1 MGEVSTIGLDIA
13 KSVFQI
19 HGVDSDG
26 TVVIRKRV
34 SRPKVLE
41 FFSSLPAC
49 LVGIEACPSA
59 HYWSRELRALG
70 HTVRLMPPS
79 YVKAYLKRSKNDAND
94 AAAICEAVTRPS
106 MRFVPTKSEQQ
117 QSGLMLHRS
126 RQLLVRQRTMLS
138 NAIRGH
144 LAELGIISA
153 KGRNGTAELFKIL
166 ADEKD
171 TRIPTAARFS
181 LDVLARQHA
190 AVAAEIRALEKRIH
204 AWHRSSEESRRLEQI
219 PGVGPVVA
227 TALIAEVGDWKEFSS
242 GRSLAAWIGLVPKQH
257 STGGK
262 ERLGA
267 ISKQGNRYLRW
278 LLVAGAMAVIRYAR
292 QARHATALACAYH
305 GAPADQGRRRCVGQ
319 QDRAHGLG
327 HDGSRRAVQGRKIA
341 ASSSLDDRSFNE
353 LARA

>member
-13 KSVFQI
+13 KSVFQV
-19 HGVDSDG
+19 HGVDVDG
-26 TVVIRKRV
+26 AVVVRKRV
-34 SRPKVLE
+34 SRAKVLE
-41 FFSSLPAC
+41 FFSTLPSC
-49 LVGIEACPSA
+49 VVGIEACPSA
-59 HYWSRELRALG
+59 HHWSRELRALG

-106 MRFVPTKSEQQ
+106 MRFVPTKTEQQ

-153 KGRNGTAELFKIL
+153 KGRHGTAELFSVI
-166 ADEKD
+166 ADEHD
-171 TRIPTAARFS
+171 GRIPAATRFS
-181 LDVLARQHA
+181 LDILARQHTA
-190 AVAAEIRALEKRIH
+190 ISAEIGALEKCIH
-204 AWHRSSEESRRLEQI
+204 AWHRSSEECRRLEQI
-219 PGVGPVVA
+219 PGVGPIVA
-227 TALIAEVGDWKEFSS
+227 TALISEVGDWKEFSS

-262 ERLGA
+262 ERLGR

-278 LLVAGAMAVIRYAR
+278 LLITGAMAVIRYAR
-292 QARHATALACAYH
+292 QHGTRRLWLARIMDRRPIKVAAVALAN
-305 GAPADQGRRRCVGQ
+305 
-319 QDRAHGLG
+319 
-327 HDGSRRAVQGRKIA
+327 KIA
-341 ASSSLDDRSFNE
+341 RMAW
-353 LARA
+353 AMMVRAEPFKEPRLLPAAA